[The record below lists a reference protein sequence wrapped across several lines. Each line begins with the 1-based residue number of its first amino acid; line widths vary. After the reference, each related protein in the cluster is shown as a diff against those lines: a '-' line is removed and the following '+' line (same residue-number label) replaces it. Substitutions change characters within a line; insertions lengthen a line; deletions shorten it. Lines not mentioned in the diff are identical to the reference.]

1 MIQKK
6 RIYDQYQADS
16 DGKRIL
22 VDRLWPRGVKKS
34 DAHIDD
40 WAKDL
45 APSNGLRKAWHQ
57 GDIDYSRF
65 AQDYQR
71 ELSESDDAQA
81 YCQKLLDWE
90 KQGTVSLLYAAKN
103 REENHVL
110 VLMDY
115 LDHFNKETE
124 K

>member
-6 RIYDQYQADS
+6 RIYDQYLADS

-34 DAHIDD
+34 DAHVDD
-40 WAKDL
+40 WAKAL

-65 AQDYQR
+65 AQDYQK

-90 KQGTVSLLYAAKN
+90 SQGTVTLLYAAKN
-103 REENHVL
+103 QEENHVL

-115 LDHFNKETE
+115 LDQFNKETE

>member
-6 RIYDQYQADS
+6 RIYDQYQAYS

-71 ELSESDDAQA
+71 GLFESDDAQA

-90 KQGTVSLLYAAKN
+90 QQGTVTLLYAAKN
-103 REENHVL
+103 QEENHVL